1 MREGNI
7 EGVQQLVKKNQGT
20 PPTFPLNVNARDED
34 GSTVLHWAVEQG
46 HFELTAAL
54 VKVAGIDLA
63 AIGNLYHNLPE
74 W

>member
-1 MREGNI
+1 M
-7 EGVQQLVKKNQGT
+7 KKNQGT

-63 AIGNLYHNLPE
+63 AIGNV
-74 W
+74 